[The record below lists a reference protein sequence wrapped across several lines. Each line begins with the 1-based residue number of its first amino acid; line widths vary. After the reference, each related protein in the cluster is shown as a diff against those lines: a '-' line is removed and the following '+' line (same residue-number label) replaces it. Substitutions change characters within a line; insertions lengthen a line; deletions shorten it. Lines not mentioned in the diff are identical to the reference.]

1 MTLRRISPSRV
12 IDMNRLIPGI
22 KYLDS
27 WLSQL
32 ERRLSAGIGS
42 SSGRK
47 QLSANML
54 DEIEEVDAYASC
66 SFDFERWII
75 GGKPNLKGENIVLS
89 FKHFILAYSMTA
101 KIGH

>member
-1 MTLRRISPSRV
+1 
-12 IDMNRLIPGI
+12 MNRWIPGI

-42 SSGRK
+42 GLERK

-54 DEIEEVDAYASC
+54 DEIEEVHAYASC
-66 SFDFERWII
+66 SFDFERWTL
-75 GGKPNLKGENIVLS
+75 GRKPNLKVENMYYRSNTLYLLIQ
-89 FKHFILAYSMTA
+89 
-101 KIGH
+101 

>member
-1 MTLRRISPSRV
+1 
-12 IDMNRLIPGI
+12 MNRWIPGI

-42 SSGRK
+42 GSDRK
-47 QLSANML
+47 QLSANKL

-66 SFDFERWII
+66 SFDFEMWTI
-75 GGKPNLKGENIVLS
+75 GRKPNLKVENMYYHSNTLY
-89 FKHFILAYSMTA
+89 FILAYSMTA

>member
-12 IDMNRLIPGI
+12 IDMNRWIPGI

-42 SSGRK
+42 GSDRELL
-47 QLSANML
+47 LSANML
-54 DEIEEVDAYASC
+54 EEIEEVAAYASC
-66 SFDFERWII
+66 SFDLR
-75 GGKPNLKGENIVLS
+75 GRL
-89 FKHFILAYSMTA
+89 
-101 KIGH
+101 

>member
-1 MTLRRISPSRV
+1 
-12 IDMNRLIPGI
+12 MNRWIPGI

-27 WLSQL
+27 CLSQL

-42 SSGRK
+42 GSDRK

-54 DEIEEVDAYASC
+54 DEIEEVAAYAFC

-75 GGKPNLKGENIVLS
+75 DRKPNLKVENMYYRSNSLYLLIQ
-89 FKHFILAYSMTA
+89 
-101 KIGH
+101 

>member
-1 MTLRRISPSRV
+1 
-12 IDMNRLIPGI
+12 MNRWIPGI

-42 SSGRK
+42 GSDRK

-54 DEIEEVDAYASC
+54 DETEVDAYASC
-66 SFDFERWII
+66 SFDFERWTI
-75 GGKPNLKGENIVLS
+75 GRKPNLKVENMYYRSNTLHLLIQ
-89 FKHFILAYSMTA
+89 
-101 KIGH
+101 